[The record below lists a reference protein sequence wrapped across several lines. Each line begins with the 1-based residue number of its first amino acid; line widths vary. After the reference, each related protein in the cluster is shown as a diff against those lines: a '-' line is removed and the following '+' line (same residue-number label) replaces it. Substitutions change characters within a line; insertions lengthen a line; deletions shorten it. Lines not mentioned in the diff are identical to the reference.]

1 VTKLVLVTTEGEG
14 GNTTFSSS
22 STGVDSTV
30 MPVVPG
36 MVSIKAVVV
45 ASTNVLKE
53 VDSATVCS
61 VRVNVTGEVLVIVK
75 LLRVVVK
82 MDLEMLSPPEMVDPG
97 MIEMSVDVIKMV
109 LRLVIIESGWVVVT
123 SKNEKLAVIVLIIVD
138 AGRVVVNVVM
148 KVSTVEHP
156 EGTIDGPAGKH
167 AAKPGYWD
175 EYASSAIRKSRTVC
189 GTYP

>member
-1 VTKLVLVTTEGEG
+1 MTKLVLVPTEGEG

-109 LRLVIIESGWVVVT
+109 LRLVIIESG
-123 SKNEKLAVIVLIIVD
+123 
-138 AGRVVVNVVM
+138 
-148 KVSTVEHP
+148 
-156 EGTIDGPAGKH
+156 
-167 AAKPGYWD
+167 
-175 EYASSAIRKSRTVC
+175 
-189 GTYP
+189 